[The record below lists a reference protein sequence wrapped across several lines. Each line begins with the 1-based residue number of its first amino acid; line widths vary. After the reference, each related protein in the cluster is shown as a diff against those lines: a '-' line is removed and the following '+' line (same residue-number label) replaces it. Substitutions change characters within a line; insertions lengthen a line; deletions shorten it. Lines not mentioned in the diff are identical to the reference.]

1 MPRYDYRCDS
11 CGEQF
16 EVVQSFSDPTLTECP
31 HCGSAGLKKVFGNVG
46 VVFKGSGFYRNDS
59 REAGKKKS
67 PAAKG
72 ASTDAAASDTTSG
85 KAGDKKD
92 SSPAKATDSAAGA
105 SAKSGGSGA
114 ASAGSGGKSS

>member
-31 HCGSAGLKKVFGNVG
+31 HCGTSGLKKVFGNVG

-72 ASTDAAASDTTSG
+72 ASAESASSGKPGEKKDSAPAKASDTSQASATSG
-85 KAGDKKD
+85 
-92 SSPAKATDSAAGA
+92 T
-105 SAKSGGSGA
+105 SGGSA
-114 ASAGSGGKSS
+114 AAGSGSGATAS

>member
-31 HCGSAGLKKVFGNVG
+31 HCGTSGLKKVFGNVG

-59 REAGKKKS
+59 REAGKKKA
-67 PAAKG
+67 PAAKSASSDSATSDKAGEKKDSAPAKTSDTSG
-72 ASTDAAASDTTSG
+72 ASTASG
-85 KAGDKKD
+85 G
-92 SSPAKATDSAAGA
+92 SAAG
-105 SAKSGGSGA
+105 SGSGSA
-114 ASAGSGGKSS
+114 AS